1 MEEYKI
7 MKREKPQINMNLKK
21 DESALDLMVK
31 ADVERTVI
39 YGYYF
44 DDEDMK
50 NLIVNGIEVSG
61 SVFMNCRFR
70 DCLFE
75 GVTFTNC
82 YFKNCD
88 FSFMNM
94 NQGTFTYCEIVESK
108 LTGLN
113 LAFGVLNNVLIR
125 TSDCRLVNF
134 SNAKIT
140 VTKFVSCNM
149 TGAAVDNSRMKD
161 SEFVMCD
168 LTEMNISGTP
178 LTGMDLR
185 GSRLDKIIFNGGE
198 LQGSTMDSAQA
209 IGLVRLL
216 GIKVEDN
223 GSPAYGQGGMK
234 IHR

>member
-1 MEEYKI
+1 
-7 MKREKPQINMNLKK
+7 MKREKPQINVNLKK
-21 DESALDLMVK
+21 DESALDLMIN
-31 ADVERTVI
+31 ADIERTPI

-44 DDEDMK
+44 DDENMK
-50 NLIVNGIEVSG
+50 NLIINGIEVSG
-61 SVFMNCRFR
+61 SVFINCRFR

-75 GVTFTNC
+75 GVTFSNC

-88 FSFMNM
+88 FSFVNM
-94 NQGTFTYCEIVESK
+94 NNGTFSCCEIVESK

-113 LAFGVLNNVLIR
+113 LAFGILSNVLIR

-134 SNAKIT
+134 SQAKIS

-168 LTEMNISGTP
+168 LTEMNISGTA
-178 LTGMDLR
+178 LDGMDLR

-198 LQGSTMDSAQA
+198 LQGAIIDSAQA

-216 GIKVEDN
+216 GVKVEDN
-223 GSPAYGQGGMK
+223 GSPAYGQGGVRRHM
-234 IHR
+234 

>member
-1 MEEYKI
+1 
-7 MKREKPQINMNLKK
+7 MKREKPQINVNLKK
-21 DESALDLMVK
+21 DESALDLMIN
-31 ADVERTVI
+31 ADIERTPI

-44 DDEDMK
+44 DDENMK
-50 NLIVNGIEVSG
+50 NLIINGIEVSG
-61 SVFMNCRFR
+61 CVFINCRFR

-75 GVTFTNC
+75 GVTFSNC

-88 FSFMNM
+88 FSFVNM
-94 NQGTFTYCEIVESK
+94 NNGTFSCCEIVESK

-113 LAFGVLNNVLIR
+113 LAFGILSNVLIR

-134 SNAKIT
+134 SQAKIL

-168 LTEMNISGTP
+168 LTEMNISGTA
-178 LTGMDLR
+178 LDGMDLR

-198 LQGSTMDSAQA
+198 LQGAIIDSAQA

-216 GIKVEDN
+216 GVKVEDN
-223 GSPAYGQGGMK
+223 GSPAYGQGGVRRYM
-234 IHR
+234 